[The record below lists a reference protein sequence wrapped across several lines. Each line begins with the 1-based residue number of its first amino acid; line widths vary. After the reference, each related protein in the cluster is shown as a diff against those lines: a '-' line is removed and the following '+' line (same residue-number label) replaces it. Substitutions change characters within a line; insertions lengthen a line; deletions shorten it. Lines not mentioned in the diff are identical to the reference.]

1 MQGTY
6 GNGRLVTVFG
16 ASGFV
21 GRTIVRALAARGYRV
36 RAAVRRPDL
45 AGFLRPLGM
54 VGQVQAVQAN
64 IRYPESVAAA
74 LRGSVA
80 AVNAVGIMFEKGRQT
95 FEGVHVEGAAAIAAA
110 ARAEGLEAVVH
121 VSALGIDGNTG
132 SEYDRTK
139 REGETAVREANAGAI
154 ILRPAVQFGPG
165 DSFFNRFARMATTG
179 PVLPIVGPDTRFQ
192 PVFVGD
198 VAETAARAV
207 DGTIRAGRTYELGG
221 PEVLTFR
228 RCMEMMLDVIERQ
241 RRIVAIPF
249 GIAGLMGSVLGHLPG
264 RLLTRDQVHQ
274 LRHDTIVSAT
284 AAAEGRTLPGVGIDP
299 SSLAAVLP
307 TYLLPY
313 RPHGQFART
322 RKVEQG

>member
-64 IRYPESVAAA
+64 VRYPASVAAA

-80 AVNAVGIMFEKGRQT
+80 AVNAVGIMIEKGSQS
-95 FEGVHVEGAAAIAAA
+95 FEAVHVEGAAAIAAA
-110 ARAEGLEAVVH
+110 ARMEGLDALVH
-121 VSALGIDGNTG
+121 VSALGVDGATG

-139 REGETAVREANAGAI
+139 LEGEKAVREANAAAV
-154 ILRPAVQFGPG
+154 ILRPSVQFGPG
-165 DSFFNRFARMATTG
+165 DRFFNRFARMATTG
-179 PVLPIVGPDTRFQ
+179 PVLPIIGPDAKFQ

-198 VAETAARAV
+198 VAEIAARAV
-207 DGTIRAGRTYELGG
+207 DGTVRAGRTYELGG

-228 RCMEMMLDVIERQ
+228 RCMEMMLEIIERR
-241 RRIVAIPF
+241 RRIVTIPF
-249 GIAGLMGSVLGHLPG
+249 GIAGVMGGILGYLPG
-264 RLLTRDQVHQ
+264 RLLTRDQVKQ
-274 LRHDTIVSAT
+274 LRHDTIVSAA

-299 SSLAAVLP
+299 ASLAAILP

>member
-16 ASGFV
+16 GSGFV
-21 GRTIVRALAARGYRV
+21 GRTIVRALAMRGYRV

-64 IRYPESVAAA
+64 LRYPESVAAA

-80 AVNAVGIMFEKGRQT
+80 AVNAVGVMVEQGRQT
-95 FEGVHVEGAAAIAAA
+95 FDAVHVEGAAAIAAA
-110 ARAEGLEAVVH
+110 ARIEGLAALVH
-121 VSALGIDGNTG
+121 VSSLGIDGMTD
-132 SEYDRTK
+132 SEYARTK
-139 REGETAVREANAGAI
+139 REGEAAVFAANAGAV
-154 ILRPAVQFGPG
+154 ILRPSVQFGPG

-179 PVLPIVGPDTRFQ
+179 PVLPIVGPDAKFQ

-198 VAETAARAV
+198 VAEIAARAV
-207 DGTIRAGRTYELGG
+207 DGRIRNGRIYELGG

-228 RCMEMMLDVIERQ
+228 RCMELMLEIIERR

-249 GIAGLMGSVLGHLPG
+249 GIASIMGSVLGRLPG
-264 RLLTRDQVHQ
+264 RLLTRDQVRQ
-274 LRHDTIVSAT
+274 LRHDTIVSPEAI
-284 AAAEGRTLPGVGIDP
+284 AEGRTLPGVCIEP
-299 SSLAAVLP
+299 ASLAAILP

-313 RPHGQFART
+313 RPAGQFARI